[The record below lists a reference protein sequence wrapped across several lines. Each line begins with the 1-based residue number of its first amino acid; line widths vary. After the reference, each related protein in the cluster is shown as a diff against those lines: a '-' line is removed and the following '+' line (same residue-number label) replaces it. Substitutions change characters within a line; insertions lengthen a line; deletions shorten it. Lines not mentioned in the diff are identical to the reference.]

1 MKCPRINV
9 RIIIG
14 TAITGDVFI
23 VMAIGG
29 VFMAIVLCMNT
40 PPIVLMPVDATNA
53 TIFRTIIANILHRTP
68 TYK

>member
-14 TAITGDVFI
+14 TALTGDVFI
-23 VMAIGG
+23 V
-29 VFMAIVLCMNT
+29 MAIVLCMNT

>member
-23 VMAIGG
+23 VMAI
-29 VFMAIVLCMNT
+29 VLCMNA

>member
-23 VMAIGG
+23 VMAI
-29 VFMAIVLCMNT
+29 VLCMNT
-40 PPIVLMPVDATNA
+40 PPIVLMPVDDTNA